1 MMSYPNG
8 VILVQIS
15 QQGCLSWPI
24 LVSDWFNFE
33 EILIKEG
40 LENWNHI
47 NYRCWVFTKLV

>member
-15 QQGCLSWPI
+15 QQGCLSWPN

-33 EILIKEG
+33 ERAFCTWPQTRQNNQCE
-40 LENWNHI
+40 
-47 NYRCWVFTKLV
+47 